1 MIDKEDIYRYITF
14 SVGNIYICFYGDI
27 YIYMNI
33 HEYLISPYMM
43 IDIKSPYFFFRNT
56 PETLKI
62 TKKQTKPC
70 REFAHDWDHFGG
82 VKY

>member
-1 MIDKEDIYRYITF
+1 
-14 SVGNIYICFYGDI
+14 
-27 YIYMNI
+27 MNI

-70 REFAHDWDHFGG
+70 REFAHDGDHFGG